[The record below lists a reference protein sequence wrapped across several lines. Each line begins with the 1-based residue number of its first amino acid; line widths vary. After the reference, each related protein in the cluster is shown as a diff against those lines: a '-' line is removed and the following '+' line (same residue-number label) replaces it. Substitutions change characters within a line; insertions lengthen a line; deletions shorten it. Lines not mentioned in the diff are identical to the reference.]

1 MKEATGVY
9 TFHLA
14 AKLNLSHLKADV
26 HKIDLD

>member
-26 HKIDLD
+26 HKID